1 MLRFLIPGWSLS
13 YMNWYKVYKS
23 NLLSNFLI
31 SWSVGDRY
39 DFVKVFCSGENV
51 QRKYVCLIVFEWSK
65 EKKIVE
71 KIGFS
76 EWTLKWRGDLSLA
89 GLMKH

>member
-31 SWSVGDRY
+31 SWSVGERY

-65 EKKIVE
+65 EKKLWRKLDLV
-71 KIGFS
+71 S
-76 EWTLKWRGDLSLA
+76 EL
-89 GLMKH
+89 